1 MSVIDLLTR
10 VDSIC
15 QKYER
20 YDVDKQKNLNV
31 SGDDAFAR
39 GYAAVDAEIEAA
51 LEVIF
56 DSLHLFFVCFPL
68 AFFSSNPV

>member
-51 LEVIF
+51 LEVCDLF
-56 DSLHLFFVCFPL
+56 SLFFVHFRL
-68 AFFSSNPV
+68 FLVLFAG